1 MIFVRYL
8 MGHWRVLTQLV
19 LVASSKPRQWLATEG
34 WLRDEGFQRFLDYL
48 HGDPREMEH
57 CR

>member
-1 MIFVRYL
+1 M
-8 MGHWRVLTQLV
+8 LTQLV